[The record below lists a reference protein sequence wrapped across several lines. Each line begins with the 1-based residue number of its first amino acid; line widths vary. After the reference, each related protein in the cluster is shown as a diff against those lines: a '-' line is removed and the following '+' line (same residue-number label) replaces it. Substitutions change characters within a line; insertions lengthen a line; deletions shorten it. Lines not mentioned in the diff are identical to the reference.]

1 MHKHA
6 ISFKHAFRGIWT
18 AVQTQTNIRIHI
30 VAGALIFL
38 LSVFLRV
45 SHTDIL
51 VLTLTVMIIIFA
63 EMVNTAIEFLADAVT
78 LEHDPYIKQAKDVAA
93 GGVLISAIFALVIG
107 LLIFG
112 SKIL

>member
-6 ISFKHAFRGIWT
+6 ISFKHAGQGIWT
-18 AVQTQTNIRIHI
+18 AIQTQTNLRIHFI
-30 VAGALIFL
+30 AAAIIFL
-38 LSVFLRV
+38 LSVFYHL

-51 VLTLTVMIIIFA
+51 VLVLTVMVVIFA

-78 LEHDPYIKQAKDVAA
+78 LEHDPFIKQAKDVAA
-93 GGVLISAIFALVIG
+93 GGVLISAIFALLIG

-112 SKIL
+112 SKII